1 MKKVWSKSKKD
12 EKSVSTKCIVN
23 QKYIFFIKIVD
34 QLDILTND
42 EDLSNDPNKVA
53 G

>member
-1 MKKVWSKSKKD
+1 MKKVLVD
-12 EKSVSTKCIVN
+12 LQKCIVN